1 MAHGMVVFRVS
12 WLRVIPTCRSRFARL
27 PAAAAALVLAA
38 LPGRPAAGEGR
49 PLFYWGAR
57 PPLLSV
63 PAPDAREPAASEE
76 ARVVELHAAQD
87 ERGLVLRFTFDR
99 AVAAATHLADGTPVS
114 GRLRPVVYFDSDGE
128 RASGWRAGA
137 SDLRSGAD
145 SRLEIGVLS
154 LGADPEEHVAAQAV
168 ITATLHAL
176 DAQGRRRTLWRGD
189 DSATPDNVSARG
201 EWLEVRL
208 PAAVWRGN
216 ARARLV
222 LAAGGQV
229 LDARLKA
236 P

>member
-1 MAHGMVVFRVS
+1 MRACRA
-12 WLRVIPTCRSRFARL
+12 IPASPRRFTPLPAVLAAVLAGL
-27 PAAAAALVLAA
+27 PAAPVAA
-38 LPGRPAAGEGR
+38 EGR
-49 PLFYWGAR
+49 PLFYWGSR

-63 PAPDAREPAASEE
+63 PAPPARQKLVSEE

-87 ERGLVLRFTFDR
+87 PRGLVLRFSFDR
-99 AVAAATHLADGTPVS
+99 SVAAATHLPDGTPVS

-128 RASGWRAGA
+128 RSSGWRAGEA
-137 SDLRSGAD
+137 DLRTGAD
-145 SRLEIGVLS
+145 SRLEIGVLA
-154 LGADPEEHVAAQAV
+154 LGADPEERLAAQAV

-201 EWLEVRL
+201 EWLEVRV
-208 PAAVWRGN
+208 PAAVWHGN

-222 LAAGGQV
+222 LAAGEQV
-229 LDARLKA
+229 LDARLPA